1 MDYVTSPHLSLW
13 VRRFFL
19 GWTYP
24 LEEYFL
30 FTLTSVNDLS
40 ASPTAADADTGG
52 GGNKVKTW
60 REGEEEREHRGAIGA
75 ESRVMERTCTAT
87 RKKKRWTR

>member
-1 MDYVTSPHLSLW
+1 M
-13 VRRFFL
+13 
-19 GWTYP
+19 
-24 LEEYFL
+24 
-30 FTLTSVNDLS
+30 
-40 ASPTAADADTGG
+40 
-52 GGNKVKTW
+52 KTW